1 MEYIKATDENTDI
14 IFDIVQNTVRAI
26 YPKYYPK
33 EVVDFFCEH
42 HSRENI
48 VKDIEHGSA
57 GILVVDSQI
66 IGTGCHED
74 NHITRVY
81 VLPEFQGKGC
91 GSFIMQCM
99 EDEIAAKHNTVLLD
113 ASLPASHL
121 YEQRGYHTI
130 KHEKLPVEN
139 DVVLVYEVME
149 KVLPERKERM
159 RKEFFE
165 YEK

>member
-1 MEYIKATDENTDI
+1 MEYIKASEEHTDI
-14 IFDIVQNTVRAI
+14 IFNIVQNTVTTI

-33 EVVDFFCEH
+33 EVVDFFCQH

-48 VKDIEHGSA
+48 TRDIENRNVGL
-57 GILVVDSQI
+57 LVVDNQI
-66 IGTGCHED
+66 VGTGSHED

-81 VLPEFQGKGC
+81 VLPEFQGKGY
-91 GSFIMQCM
+91 GSFIMQCL
-99 EDEIAAKHNTVLLD
+99 EDTISKKYNAVLLD

-130 KHEKLPVEN
+130 RHEKWNVEN

-149 KVLPERKERM
+149 KEL
-159 RKEFFE
+159 
-165 YEK
+165 